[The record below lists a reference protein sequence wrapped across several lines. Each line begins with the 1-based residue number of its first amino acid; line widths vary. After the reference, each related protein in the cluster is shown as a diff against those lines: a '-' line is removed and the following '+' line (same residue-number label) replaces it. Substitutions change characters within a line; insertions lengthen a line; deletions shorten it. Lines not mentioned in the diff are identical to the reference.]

1 MNMDDKKREEF
12 ESVTRPV
19 IEWLNANYHP
29 HVAVVIEPTSAVLY
43 EGEIAYTTHD
53 ARLPARLM
61 PANFTPS

>member
-43 EGEIAYTTHD
+43 EGEVAYTTHD
-53 ARLPARLM
+53 YLRD
-61 PANFTPS
+61 